1 MRYFDH
7 DTHAADDDAIM
18 ALRLEHGGAA
28 VDAYWTLLELM
39 YRDESPICLVEKPTE
54 NQGGNRVG
62 NQVGTNVVTKSV
74 TKSVSHRLCIGSE
87 TLFSYV
93 STMLEVG
100 LFEGSLECLTSA
112 RAMRNIQ
119 NYQARAE
126 TARQNGKKGGR
137 KTHKK
142 PKANQVGSKAVTES
156 VPRGLQEKKRKYM
169 GSYKE
174 EPIYIS
180 GEDGAEA
187 VKTAPPSPHCA
198 ECGNQLTETG
208 MQEPEA
214 WYCDTCNQFIANP
227 KRC

>member
-39 YRDESPICLVEKPTE
+39 YRDEAPICLAEKPKA
-54 NQGGNRVG
+54 NQGGN
-62 NQVGTNVVTKSV
+62 QVGSNVVTKSV
-74 TKSVSHRLCIGSE
+74 SKSVSHRLCIGSE

-119 NYQARAE
+119 NYQARVE

-137 KTHKK
+137 KTKKK
-142 PKANQVGSKAVTES
+142 PNPNQVGSKSVTKS
-156 VPRGLQEKKRKYM
+156 VPSGLQEKKRKYI

-174 EPIYIS
+174 EPIYIG
-180 GEDGAEA
+180 GEVGAAA
-187 VKTAPPSPHCA
+187 VKTAPPSPRCA
-198 ECGNQLTETG
+198 ECGTELTETG
-208 MQEPEA
+208 MQDPEA
-214 WYCDTCNQFIANP
+214 WYCDGCNQFIPQSKISA
-227 KRC
+227 